1 MKLKKILFPWM
12 TGHRSAMKR
21 TFANLL
27 LGTIITLTGS
37 AWQIAAAEGGA
48 SARQTVMVMGQPMSL
63 RVPDERV
70 RVDWDWEGEFD
81 YGETGDV
88 LVGSGLSYY
97 TSPQFAVGGSYAMAV
112 QSRSRSL
119 IGVDDVDPARYTV
132 FMRWQF

>member
-1 MKLKKILFPWM
+1 
-12 TGHRSAMKR
+12 MKR
-21 TFANLL
+21 TFANILI
-27 LGTIITLTGS
+27 GTVVAFAAIAFQPALAESDTGV
-37 AWQIAAAEGGA
+37 
-48 SARQTVMVMGQPMSL
+48 RQTVMVMGQPMSL
-63 RVPDERV
+63 RVPEERA